1 VRATV
6 CIATHRR
13 RRGLERLLAS
23 LVAQQDSPPFD
34 VVIVDNDCEKSAEA
48 VALAFRDKLPLTY
61 LVEPVRGIARC
72 RNRAVATSRSPFL
85 AFIDDDEWAT
95 PQWLAALERESN
107 ESAADAVIGRVEIV
121 FDSKVSELVR
131 RCGLFDPSPLP
142 DGAVV
147 PWYMTRTSN
156 AYVRRDALPDRDAPF
171 STRYDLI
178 GGEDVEL
185 FRRMIVSG
193 RRVVASTT
201 ALVFE
206 HRPIRRANIRWVF
219 RRALRNGGTIVDC
232 EWTAMAPLLRL
243 RQGLQCGWLGARE
256 LARAGADWRRQD
268 CNAGRH
274 LVASGEALGKL
285 LRVFGVRIMEYRRH
299 T

>member
-23 LVAQQDSPPFD
+23 LVAQENSPSFD
-34 VVIVDNDCEKSAEA
+34 VVIVDNDREKSAEP

-61 LVEPVRGIARC
+61 LVEPVRGIARS
-72 RNRAVATSRSPFL
+72 RNRAVAASRSPSL

-95 PQWLAALERESN
+95 PQWLAALEHES
-107 ESAADAVIGRVEIV
+107 ERSTADVVIGRVEVV
-121 FDSKVSELVR
+121 FDLDVPELVR

-142 DGAVV
+142 DGAIV

-156 AYVRRDALPDRDAPF
+156 AYVRRDALPDRDTPF

-178 GGEDVEL
+178 GGEDVQL
-185 FRRMIVSG
+185 FGRMIASG

-219 RRALRNGGTIVDC
+219 RRALRNGGSIVDC
-232 EWTAMAPLLRL
+232 EWTAMAPLSRL
-243 RQGLQCGWLGARE
+243 RRGLQCGWLGARK
-256 LARAGADWRRQD
+256 LARARADWRRD
-268 CNAGRH
+268 GNAGRH
-274 LVASGEALGKL
+274 LVDGGQEIGKL
-285 LRVFGVRIMEYRRH
+285 LRVFGIRIVEYRHH